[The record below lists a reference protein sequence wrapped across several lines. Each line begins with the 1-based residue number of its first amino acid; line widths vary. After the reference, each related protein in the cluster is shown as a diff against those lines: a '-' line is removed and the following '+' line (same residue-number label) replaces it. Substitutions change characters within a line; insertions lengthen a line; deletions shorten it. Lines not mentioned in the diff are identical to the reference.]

1 VHPGLPKT
9 IAVHGDRGT
18 VVIEQDD
25 VLRWEITPETAGDQ
39 AIKQRFAQKTG
50 ASGGSNNPA
59 AISHVGHARQLADF
73 ARAIET
79 GTEPLVDGR
88 EGRKA
93 VEIILGIYRSAETG
107 RTVEL

>member
-1 VHPGLPKT
+1 M
-9 IAVHGDRGT
+9 
-18 VVIEQDD
+18 VIEQDD
-25 VLRWEITPETAGDQ
+25 VLRWELTPETAEDQ
-39 AIKQRFAQKTG
+39 AIKEQFAQKTG
-50 ASGGSNNPA
+50 ASGGSSNPA

-73 ARAIET
+73 VRSIET
-79 GTEPLVDGR
+79 NTAPLVDGR